1 MGDAAAVALSS
12 KLDPGSRPSG
22 MMQPGTSTADDEG
35 ERVAVTTEGTSLSA
49 ASLPP
54 LPQPGPLTA
63 FFWEAIDEGRLD
75 ILRCNACG
83 HHVHYPR
90 PICDR
95 CQSMDLAP
103 ATMSGRATVYAYTVV
118 MQAFHPYFVDKLP
131 YVLAVVELEEEPG
144 LKVTT
149 SIVGCDEADLRVGLP
164 VELVLTDVGHGLV
177 LPFFRPAGRAA

>member
-1 MGDAAAVALSS
+1 
-12 KLDPGSRPSG
+12 
-22 MMQPGTSTADDEG
+22 MQPGTSTADDEG

-90 PICDR
+90 PI
-95 CQSMDLAP
+95 
-103 ATMSGRATVYAYTVV
+103 
-118 MQAFHPYFVDKLP
+118 
-131 YVLAVVELEEEPG
+131 
-144 LKVTT
+144 
-149 SIVGCDEADLRVGLP
+149 
-164 VELVLTDVGHGLV
+164 
-177 LPFFRPAGRAA
+177 